1 MKNDTSLKWKLKL
14 TVEVAPG
21 DSVEH
26 DVTEWT
32 RGEKVDLASLGL
44 NTEEGKTILS
54 GIQTQMVAV
63 QVERHGDAH
72 RCCGKCGR
80 KLRNKGHYR
89 STFRSLYGNVPV
101 QVRRVKTCR
110 GCGEKPVAPLF
121 TRKSSTAPEL
131 RYLNAKLAAL
141 LPFGKVADFL
151 NEVLP
156 VTATNAATVR
166 NRTRRVGGRLLRDQA
181 KPAETTRRKRAKSLV
196 IGLDGGFVRS
206 RQAFERHFEIT
217 AGKLLGED
225 GECVRFAFATN
236 EYERGV
242 CQIRHELEALGV
254 DEETQITVLSDGD
267 AGLRTVQF
275 EVAPNSEHVLDWFH
289 IGVISEIKW
298 LFLILKAGGRTNSV
312 LPFAFNFQRQGRIR
326 I

>member
-1 MKNDTSLKWKLKL
+1 MKNETPLKWKLKL
-14 TVEVAPG
+14 TVELAPG
-21 DSVEH
+21 ESVEH

-44 NTEEGKTILS
+44 STEEGKAILS
-54 GIQTQMVAV
+54 EIQTRMVAV
-63 QVERHGDAH
+63 QVERHGKAL

-80 KLRNKGHYR
+80 NRRNKGHYR

-101 QVRRVKTCR
+101 QIRRVKACP
-110 GCGEKPVAPLF
+110 GCGEQPVAPLF
-121 TRKSSTAPEL
+121 TRKSSTAPEV
-131 RYLNAKLAAL
+131 RYWNAKLAAL
-141 LPFGKVADFL
+141 MPFGKVAEFL

-156 VTATNAATVR
+156 STAATNAATVR

-181 KPAETTRRKRAKSLV
+181 KPVETARRKPSKSLV

-217 AGKLLGED
+217 AGKLLGDD

-242 CQIRHELEALGV
+242 CQIRHELEALRV
-254 DEETQITVLSDGD
+254 DEET
-267 AGLRTVQF
+267 
-275 EVAPNSEHVLDWFH
+275 
-289 IGVISEIKW
+289 
-298 LFLILKAGGRTNSV
+298 
-312 LPFAFNFQRQGRIR
+312 
-326 I
+326 